1 MCAPGRSCAPRRV
14 RRRWP
19 GPEKAALYAAAAEVR
34 LGPVA
39 HIKDVDSEQLQS
51 SRGRS
56 RNSGSGEGD
65 LTPGKVTV
73 SAGVVIGLSLTGS

>member
-1 MCAPGRSCAPRRV
+1 M
-14 RRRWP
+14 
-19 GPEKAALYAAAAEVR
+19 
-34 LGPVA
+34 
-39 HIKDVDSEQLQS
+39 DSEQLQS